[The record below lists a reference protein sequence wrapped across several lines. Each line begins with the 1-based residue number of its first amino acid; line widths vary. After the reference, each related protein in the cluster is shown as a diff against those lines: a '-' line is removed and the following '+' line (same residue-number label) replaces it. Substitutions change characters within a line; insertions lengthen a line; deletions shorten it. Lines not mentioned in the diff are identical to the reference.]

1 MASCFVICKR
11 EYQSKQ
17 PEKNSSGCC
26 FFEGVFNSMNRIFKA
41 MSAMALG
48 WIILSA
54 EISLAAED
62 PLWGLLKKGGYIVL
76 MRNSAVDEGVG
87 DPKGYKVEDCAT
99 QLNLTDKGR
108 AEAKKIGEE
117 FKKRKIPIKQ
127 VLTSQFCRTKETAAL
142 AFGKADVW
150 EPLNS
155 FYDKPMRKSEQTRL
169 LHQRM
174 EQAPKDGSNLVLVT
188 HGYNITSATGL
199 NPDPGDMLIIQP
211 AFKVGYRVVGELS
224 AKK

>member
-1 MASCFVICKR
+1 MKCFAKFVVAGAIGLIAGAA
-11 EYQSKQ
+11 Q
-17 PEKNSSGCC
+17 PT
-26 FFEGVFNSMNRIFKA
+26 F
-41 MSAMALG
+41 
-48 WIILSA
+48 
-54 EISLAAED
+54 AADD
-62 PLWGLLKKGGYIVL
+62 PIWDALKKGNLIIL
-76 MRNSAVDEGVG
+76 MRNSAVDEGLG
-87 DPKGYKVEDCAT
+87 DPKGNKVGDCAT

-127 VLTSQFCRTKETAAL
+127 VLTSAFCRTKETAQL

-155 FYDKPMRKSEQTRL
+155 FYDKPDRKSEQTRL

-174 EQAPKDGSNLVLVT
+174 ESAPNDGTNLVLVT
-188 HGYNITSATGL
+188 HGYNIVSATGL
-199 NPDPGDMLIIQP
+199 NPDPGDMLIITP
-211 AFKVGYRVVGELS
+211 SSRVGYKILGELS

>member
-1 MASCFVICKR
+1 M
-11 EYQSKQ
+11 SKTV
-17 PEKNSSGCC
+17 G
-26 FFEGVFNSMNRIFKA
+26 A
-41 MSAMALG
+41 MVLG
-48 WIILSA
+48 LVVLST
-54 EISLAAED
+54 EQSLAAED
-62 PLWGLLKKGGYIVL
+62 PLWTLLKKGGYVIL
-76 MRNSAVDEGVG
+76 MRNSAVDEGLG
-87 DPKGYKVEDCAT
+87 DPKGYKVEDCAS

-108 AEAKKIGEE
+108 AEAKKIGAE

-150 EPLNS
+150 EALNS

-174 EQAPKDGSNLVLVT
+174 ENAPKDGSNLVLVT

-199 NPDPGDMLIIQP
+199 NPDPGDMLIIEP
-211 AFKVGYRVVGELS
+211 VVKVGYRVVGELS
-224 AKK
+224 AKN

>member
-1 MASCFVICKR
+1 MNQMPKLVGATLLGLVALSTQ
-11 EYQSKQ
+11 QS
-17 PEKNSSGCC
+17 
-26 FFEGVFNSMNRIFKA
+26 F
-41 MSAMALG
+41 
-48 WIILSA
+48 
-54 EISLAAED
+54 AAED
-62 PLWGLLKKGGYIVL
+62 PLWGLLKKGGYVIL
-76 MRNSAVDEGVG
+76 MRNSAVDEGLG

-99 QLNLTDKGR
+99 QLNLNDKGR
-108 AEAKKIGEE
+108 VEAKKIGEE

-174 EQAPKDGSNLVLVT
+174 ENAPKDGSNLVLVT

-199 NPDPGDMLIIQP
+199 NPDPGDMLIIEP

>member
-1 MASCFVICKR
+1 MN
-11 EYQSKQ
+11 QMSKIV
-17 PEKNSSGCC
+17 G
-26 FFEGVFNSMNRIFKA
+26 SML
-41 MSAMALG
+41 LG
-48 WIILSA
+48 WVALSTQQ
-54 EISLAAED
+54 SFAAED
-62 PLWGLLKKGGYIVL
+62 PLWTLLKKGGYIIL
-76 MRNSAVDEGVG
+76 MRNSAVDEGLG

-99 QLNLTDKGR
+99 QLNLNDKGR

-117 FKKRKIPIKQ
+117 FKKRKVPIKQ

-174 EQAPKDGSNLVLVT
+174 EQPPKDGTNLVLVT

-199 NPDPGDMLIIQP
+199 NPDPGDMLIIEP
-211 AFKVGYRVVGELS
+211 AFRVGYRVVGELS
-224 AKK
+224 ARK

>member
-1 MASCFVICKR
+1 
-11 EYQSKQ
+11 
-17 PEKNSSGCC
+17 
-26 FFEGVFNSMNRIFKA
+26 
-41 MSAMALG
+41 MSRLWKTVCALLIG
-48 WIILSA
+48 LSLFA
-54 EISLAAED
+54 VKMSNAAED
-62 PLWGLLKKGGYIVL
+62 PIWALLKKGGYVIL
-76 MRNSAVDEGVG
+76 MRNSAVDEGLG

-108 AEAKKIGEE
+108 AEATKIGEE

-127 VLTSQFCRTKETAAL
+127 VLTSQFCRAKETATL
-142 AFGKADVW
+142 AFGKVDVW

-155 FYDKPMRKSEQTRL
+155 FYDKPMRKGEQTRL

-174 EQAPKDGSNLVLVT
+174 ENPPRDGSNLVLVT

-199 NPDPGDMLIIQP
+199 NPDPGDMLIIEP
-211 AFKVGYRVVGELS
+211 SFRVGYRIAGELS

>member
-1 MASCFVICKR
+1 MKR
-11 EYQSKQ
+11 VSKFMLGVVV
-17 PEKNSSGCC
+17 GC
-26 FFEGVFNSMNRIFKA
+26 
-41 MSAMALG
+41 SA
-48 WIILSA
+48 
-54 EISLAAED
+54 LAAEQSVAADD
-62 PLWGLLKKGGYIVL
+62 PLWSQLKKGGYVIL
-76 MRNSAVDEGVG
+76 MRNSAVDEGLG
-87 DPKGYKVEDCAT
+87 DPKGYKVNDCST

-127 VLTSQFCRTKETAAL
+127 VLTSALCRTKETAQL

-155 FYDKPMRKSEQTRL
+155 FYDKPARKSEQTRM

-174 EQAPKDGSNLVLVT
+174 ENVPADGTNLVLVT
-188 HGYNITSATGL
+188 HGYNIVSATGL
-199 NPDPGDMLIIQP
+199 NPDPGDMLIITP
-211 AFKVGYRVVGELS
+211 AFRVGYKIIGELS

>member
-1 MASCFVICKR
+1 MNQMPKLVGATLLGLVALSTQ
-11 EYQSKQ
+11 QS
-17 PEKNSSGCC
+17 
-26 FFEGVFNSMNRIFKA
+26 F
-41 MSAMALG
+41 
-48 WIILSA
+48 
-54 EISLAAED
+54 AAED
-62 PLWGLLKKGGYIVL
+62 PLWGLLKKGGYVIL
-76 MRNSAVDEGVG
+76 MRNSAVDEGSG

-99 QLNLTDKGR
+99 QLNLNDKGR

-174 EQAPKDGSNLVLVT
+174 ENAPKDGSNLVLVT

-199 NPDPGDMLIIQP
+199 NPDPGDMLIIEP

-224 AKK
+224 ARK